1 MAARQYTVGIVY
13 PEDDPTS
20 TVPHSVE
27 ILIDVP
33 DFVNSMRELDM
44 ELDDIGSLITLT
56 LAADPSKF
64 TLPIRLPLRI
74 DSDSMT
80 AKFKKKKKSIM
91 ASGRVLTVEQ
101 GQPRQLMEA
110 VTVARE
116 EFLGIRKPVEE
127 VKEVKEEAVVPPVAP
142 AAKDLYNK
150 YKSIKPSGSEPLST
164 RPPPPA
170 TATATTT
177 NATSE
182 LEEYNNFEKTVC
194 GHPTNKLQLVS
205 PTALISIVQT
215 CLDLASHNPK
225 DHKPTTNMASIM
237 SSFFSQAQSE
247 LCRQLLVQAVK
258 YVQQTNVSGATS
270 AVLPE
275 AVKAKFIKLAE
286 FQMRKI
292 EVILEEKLERQQAL
306 VEQGKARETEVG
318 AFGGKHSEKRSTHA
332 HAPVFDKNDENVD
345 PKLPSQFVS
354 DDLLVSGK
362 TSKGSLSAVLL
373 KSFKG
378 SEKRRM
384 KQVVVGRAE
393 QTAEKLKAN
402 DYAILDGFVSPA
414 KVVELRSEIDNLQ
427 PHFTPSEIWVGKGA
441 DVGAQISVPDVRGDK
456 VLWMCGG
463 HAKVDSTLF
472 DSAGV
477 QPKARGAIEPC
488 EMEVKMK
495 VGSKIDKGGVR
506 KISASVMG
514 KFAALKNV
522 LESIDKF
529 VFEELAKK
537 DERLARIT
545 SRSDAMLAVYPGSGS
560 RFQKHV
566 DNTAN
571 DGRRLTVLLYLNLE
585 GWTEENG
592 GFLRVWGK
600 DSKVNGPRD
609 VMPLGG
615 RIAMFYSD
623 KVPHE
628 VTAAQESRYA
638 MTVWYYDG
646 LERSEA
652 VASANHV
659 ETGDEKGD
667 MEAQAEASAF
677 IKQTLVGDGQGSFD
691 GTGENAS
698 AEELRRIGDLAGKL
712 SEKAIKIVAGI
723 CGAPSEEYFL
733 EAARQLTPD
742 SLKELRVGLA
752 KMGV

>member
-1 MAARQYTVGIVY
+1 MTSTPAARPYTVGIVY
-13 PEDDPTS
+13 PEDEPTS

-33 DFVNSMRELDM
+33 DWVNSMKELDM

-56 LAADPSKF
+56 SAADPTKF

-91 ASGRVLTVEQ
+91 ASGRALTVEQ
-101 GQPRQLMEA
+101 GQPMELMEA
-110 VTVARE
+110 VTAARE
-116 EFLGIRKPVEE
+116 EFLGIRKPQEII
-127 VKEVKEEAVVPPVAP
+127 VPPQEEPPVPPPVTSAQNP
-142 AAKDLYNK
+142 DAKDLYAK
-150 YKSIKPSGSEPLST
+150 YK
-164 RPPPPA
+164 
-170 TATATTT
+170 
-177 NATSE
+177 N
-182 LEEYNNFEKTVC
+182 TVC
-194 GHPTNKLQLVS
+194 GHSTNQLQLVS
-205 PTALISIVQT
+205 PTALIEIVQT

-225 DHKPTTNMASIM
+225 GHKPTTNMASIM
-237 SSFFSQAQSE
+237 SSFYSEAQSE

-258 YVQQTNVSGATS
+258 YVQQTNANDATS
-270 AVLPE
+270 AVLSGP
-275 AVKAKFIKLAE
+275 VKEKFIKLAE

-306 VEQGKARETEVG
+306 VKQGEARERDVN
-318 AFGGKHSEKRSTHA
+318 FNGGKHSEKRSTHA
-332 HAPVFDKNDENVD
+332 HAPVFDKNDENSD
-345 PKLPSQFVS
+345 PTLPSQFIS
-354 DDLLVSGK
+354 DDLLLSGK
-362 TSKGSLSAVLL
+362 TNNGTLSAVLL

-384 KQVVVGRAE
+384 KQLVVSRAE
-393 QTAEKLKAN
+393 LTAAKLKEN
-402 DYAILDGFVSPA
+402 DYAILDSFVSPA

-488 EMEVKMK
+488 EMEVKVK

-506 KISASVMG
+506 KINASVMG
-514 KFAALKNV
+514 KFGALKSV

-529 VFEELAKK
+529 VFEELSKK
-537 DERLARIT
+537 DERLSRIT

-585 GWTEENG
+585 GWTKENG

-600 DSKVNGPRD
+600 DSSTNGPRD

-628 VTAAQESRYA
+628 VTAALESRYA

-652 VASANHV
+652 VASANHM
-659 ETGDEKGD
+659 ESGDEKGD
-667 MEAQAEASAF
+667 MEAQADASAF
-677 IKQTLVGDGQGSFD
+677 IKQTLVGDGGFD
-691 GTGENAS
+691 QSGESAS

-742 SLKELRVGLA
+742 TLKELRVGLA